1 MTDRFPELLARYR
14 KFLVIFS
21 VLVFF
26 TNFDQFTEQYGII
39 PLYWIFLTL
48 ALVAPAMVMAV
59 MTQPIHIAPIV
70 WWCLGFLLITSLW
83 FYRSVQ
89 NEINYQAVRQRYL
102 SVIFVIVM
110 LFLLS
115 NSDDRLLARKVSI
128 VALLIG
134 TTLNIYELFNP
145 MTFSTVAGR
154 STGLFANPNQ
164 AGQGL
169 VLTMIVGFGVIPSKW
184 RPVLLIVGIAGV
196 LPTFSRSGMLAW
208 GAAVIALYLF
218 QGVKLREIRRL
229 LIIPIVIVAFVYSPL
244 WGSLEDSLTHRGVLN
259 EDVRQRLDFVGSK
272 GGDVQDSSAT
282 EREELASLAWERF
295 RMEPWLGWGTGAYY
309 LPPFWLGPHNTY
321 LAMMVDY
328 GAIGILVY
336 PSLMLVILI
345 GVNRESAKLAV
356 PIVIALTLYGF
367 FSHNLL
373 EQRMTLLGV
382 CMAAATVDA
391 LRRRRAFPLPGP
403 APFPTQ
409 LAPEAINRRFE

>member
-1 MTDRFPELLARYR
+1 MTDRFPELVSRYR
-14 KFLVIFS
+14 KFLVVFS

-26 TNFDQFTEQYGII
+26 TNFDQYTEQFGII
-39 PLYWIFLTL
+39 PLYWIFLTIALFAPVMFL
-48 ALVAPAMVMAV
+48 ALL
-59 MTQPIHIAPIV
+59 QRPIHIAPII
-70 WWCLGFLLITSLW
+70 WWCAGFLIVTSLW
-83 FYRSVQ
+83 YTRSLQ
-89 NEINYQAVRQRYL
+89 TEDNYQEVQTRYL
-102 SVIFVIVM
+102 SVIFIGLM
-110 LFLLS
+110 LFLLADTS
-115 NSDDRLLARKVSI
+115 DRLLARKMSI

-134 TTLNIYELFNP
+134 TSLNIYELFNP
-145 MTFSTVAGR
+145 MTFSNVAGR

-164 AGQGL
+164 AGQGI
-169 VLTMIVGFGVIPSKW
+169 VLTMIVGFGVLPSRW
-184 RPVLLIVGIAGV
+184 RPVLLLAGIAGV

-218 QGVKLREIRRL
+218 QGVKLREVRRL
-229 LIIPIVIVAFVYSPL
+229 LIIPVVIVAFVYSPL

-272 GGDVQDSSAT
+272 GEDVKDSSAT
-282 EREELASLAWERF
+282 EREALASLAWERF

-309 LPPFWLGPHNTY
+309 QPPFWLGPHNTY

-328 GAIGILVY
+328 GVIGILVY

-356 PIVIALTLYGF
+356 PIVVALTLYGF

-382 CMAAATVDA
+382 CMGAATVDA
-391 LRRRRAFPLPGP
+391 LRRRSAFPLPGP
-403 APFPTQ
+403 SPFPAQ
-409 LAPEAINRRFE
+409 LAPETVNRRFE